1 MRCHNKSYEQ
11 DKTVCNYILLSSDHS
26 QFDSLPHN
34 HDFNSLPND
43 KILDWSELKAL
54 ADDKINVTQKLT
66 VSLGW
71 VENIVGKEESA
82 GYQHFLLFP
91 QRFQKAT
98 FSGSLK
104 VGIVW

>member
-1 MRCHNKSYEQ
+1 MCSHFVLVNLDLCNCHL
-11 DKTVCNYILLSSDHS
+11 ILFIFTLQYGSEA
-26 QFDSLPHN
+26 FD
-34 HDFNSLPND
+34 NSFPND
-43 KILDWSELKAL
+43 KILDWSELKAF

-66 VSLGW
+66 FSLGW

-91 QRFQKAT
+91 QCFQKAT

-104 VGIVW
+104 VIVW